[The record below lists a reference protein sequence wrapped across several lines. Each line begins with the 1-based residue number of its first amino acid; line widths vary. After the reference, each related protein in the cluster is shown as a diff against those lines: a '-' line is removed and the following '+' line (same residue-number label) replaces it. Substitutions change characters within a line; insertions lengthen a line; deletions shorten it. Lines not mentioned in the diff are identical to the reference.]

1 MRIETAAQGATSSFP
16 STATDLD
23 INMESKETDVIL
35 KRQVHL
41 SQQVESD
48 PWLPSL
54 PAPFD
59 FGPFQEPRLVKFSLS
74 ENFKVIGIN
83 KTELRPRGGIQLALL
98 RMGSLKE

>member
-35 KRQVHL
+35 EGQVHS

-48 PWLPSL
+48 PWLSNLPS
-54 PAPFD
+54 PFD
-59 FGPFQEPRLVKFSLS
+59 FRPFQEPRLVKFSLS
-74 ENFKVIGIN
+74 ENFKAIGIN
-83 KTELRPRGGIQLALL
+83 KSELRPRGGIQLALL
-98 RMGSLKE
+98 SMWSLKE